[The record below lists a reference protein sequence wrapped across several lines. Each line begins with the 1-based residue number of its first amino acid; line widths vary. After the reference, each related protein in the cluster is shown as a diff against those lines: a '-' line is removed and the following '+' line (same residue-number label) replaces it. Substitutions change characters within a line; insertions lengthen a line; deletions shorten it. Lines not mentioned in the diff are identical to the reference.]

1 MNGSSCRSLLSHN
14 SIKQGRQLAQVR
26 LARTNQCHPT
36 FSKALSTSSGSTS
49 KSEEEEKQ
57 NQSVAPPSDVS
68 EASNTTTPEPKE
80 DLYKKFNLKPS
91 AEVGIR
97 VGLREKKE
105 QQERDLEAQ
114 KAVAEATET
123 EAAKINRLFAKLQAP
138 DHISSTSTSVPS
150 SSVDRVDGAPKKK
163 SNDAWKFLFDEDDL
177 DKRETDSKE
186 MLDRIPGAS
195 DHFPSVS
202 EHRSLPPSSASTS
215 STSTTFASS
224 DRWKDP
230 KQKAV
235 EKDAF
240 KALFA
245 SLFEHNRPNKDDD
258 PSGPT
263 RVQSLFSN
271 FNRSGLPESSTSSSS
286 SSDSLFSPLPFTHPS
301 SSSPSSSETPEST
314 PTESPMAIL
323 RRQLK
328 SLSERSEPIYLEKK
342 PKTSSFQVMES
353 TVGPQD
359 WMNRE
364 TALPAESNLFTAIR
378 EENKVAIRMRK
389 ELEEKQ
395 QDMTK
400 VKDFVDELIAPFL
413 PSSTESGSVK
423 PSGVGL
429 DSLLAQAI
437 MYASST
443 KASISEVS
451 PTNGNRSLHPWMGH
465 AMVEHARRQGLPV
478 FIRTVRT
485 ESYKAL
491 LQSRWNAWQDGPGCL
506 EILKEMQRSGALVDA
521 ETRSLVRGMIRDLK
535 ATSVDGS
542 GWGYD
547 EQVGPLKEMLEI
559 IKSAEEDR
567 DQDLDARPSSLAG
580 SALGKPMFILGDGE
594 SSMEEKPFK
603 RMPQGRTDP
612 RFAAFQHKDRD
623 YSRRPF
629 RENRH

>member
-1 MNGSSCRSLLSHN
+1 MDPASD
-14 SIKQGRQLAQVR
+14 A
-26 LARTNQCHPT
+26 
-36 FSKALSTSSGSTS
+36 SKA
-49 KSEEEEKQ
+49 
-57 NQSVAPPSDVS
+57 P
-68 EASNTTTPEPKE
+68 NTTPAPEPAKE

-114 KAVAEATET
+114 KAVTEATET
-123 EAAKINRLFAKLQAP
+123 EAAKINRLFAKLQLGPEHTTAS
-138 DHISSTSTSVPS
+138 SSTPPPGSL
-150 SSVDRVDGAPKKK
+150 DGTPKKK

-177 DKRETDSKE
+177 DSKERPEGDKGATDHKE

-195 DHFPSVS
+195 DLFPSVS
-202 EHRSLPPSSASTS
+202 EHRSTPSATASTS
-215 STSTTFASS
+215 STSTTTSTSFSRS

-245 SLFEHNRPNKDDD
+245 SLFEHNRPKDQDA
-258 PSGPT
+258 SGAN

-271 FNRSGLPESSTSSSS
+271 FNRSGLPESSTA
-286 SSDSLFSPLPFTHPS
+286 SSDSLFSPLPFPEPS
-301 SSSPSSSETPEST
+301 SSSSTSQSETPK
-314 PTESPMAIL
+314 ESPMAIL

-328 SLSERSEPIYLEKK
+328 SLSERSEPIYLDKK

-359 WMNRE
+359 WMNRD
-364 TALPAESNLFTAIR
+364 TTLPAESNLFTAIR

-395 QDMTK
+395 GDIIG
-400 VKDFVDELIAPFL
+400 VKEFVDELIAPFL
-413 PSSTESGSVK
+413 PSSESSGVK

-437 MYASST
+437 MFASST
-443 KASISEVS
+443 KATISEAS
-451 PTNGNRSLHPWMGH
+451 PSGANGGRSLHPWMGH

-535 ATSVDGS
+535 ATSSDGS

-547 EQVGPLKEMLEI
+547 EQVGPLKEMLDI
-559 IKSAEEDR
+559 IKSAEDDR
-567 DQDLDARPSSLAG
+567 DLDLDARPAVLAG
-580 SALGKPMFILGDGE
+580 SALGKPMLALDPEPGYK
-594 SSMEEKPFK
+594 ST
-603 RMPQGRTDP
+603 PQGWTSSHFA
-612 RFAAFQHKDRD
+612 RFRHRGDSN
-623 YSRRPF
+623 YSNRPL
-629 RENRH
+629 RENR

>member
-1 MNGSSCRSLLSHN
+1 ME
-14 SIKQGRQLAQVR
+14 
-26 LARTNQCHPT
+26 PT
-36 FSKALSTSSGSTS
+36 
-49 KSEEEEKQ
+49 
-57 NQSVAPPSDVS
+57 SDAS
-68 EASNTTTPEPKE
+68 EASNTTPTPEPAKE

-97 VGLREKKE
+97 VSLREKKE
-105 QQERDLEAQ
+105 QQERDLETQ

-123 EAAKINRLFAKLQAP
+123 EAAKINRLFAKLQLGP
-138 DHISSTSTSVPS
+138 DQTTSSTTSSPPS
-150 SSVDRVDGAPKKK
+150 SSSGSLDGAPKKK

-177 DKRETDSKE
+177 DSKERPQGDKGAAENKE

-202 EHRSLPPSSASTS
+202 EHRSSPSATASTS
-215 STSTTFASS
+215 STSATTSTSFSSS

-245 SLFEHNRPNKDDD
+245 SLFEHNRPKDQDA
-258 PSGPT
+258 SGAN

-271 FNRSGLPESSTSSSS
+271 FNRSGLPESSTTS
-286 SSDSLFSPLPFTHPS
+286 SSDSLFTPLPFTEPS
-301 SSSPSSSETPEST
+301 STSESTETPK
-314 PTESPMAIL
+314 ESPMAIL
-323 RRQLK
+323 SRQLK
-328 SLSERSEPIYLEKK
+328 SLSERSEPIYLDRK

-359 WMNRE
+359 WMNRD
-364 TALPAESNLFTAIR
+364 TALPSESNLFTAIR

-389 ELEEKQ
+389 DLEEKQ
-395 QDMTK
+395 GDITK

-413 PSSTESGSVK
+413 PSATTTESLGVK

-443 KASISEVS
+443 KATISEAGPS
-451 PTNGNRSLHPWMGH
+451 GANGSRSLHPWMGH
-465 AMVEHARRQGLPV
+465 AMVEHARRQGLAV

-535 ATSVDGS
+535 ATSSDGS

-547 EQVGPLKEMLEI
+547 EQAGPLKEMLDI

-567 DQDLDARPSSLAG
+567 DQDLDARPAVLAG
-580 SALGKPMFILGDGE
+580 SALGKPMLALDRE
-594 SSMEEKPFK
+594 ALEK
-603 RMPQGRTDP
+603 RTPQERTGS
-612 RFAAFQHKDRD
+612 Q
-623 YSRRPF
+623 YSRFRHKGDSSYNKQPF
-629 RENRH
+629 RENRY

>member
-1 MNGSSCRSLLSHN
+1 MKGSSCRSLLSHN
-14 SIKQGRQLAQVR
+14 SLKQGRQLAQAHLVHTSQYH
-26 LARTNQCHPT
+26 AT
-36 FSKALSTSSGSTS
+36 SKALSATSGQSLKPGEGDNQAQTVDPASDASETSS
-49 KSEEEEKQ
+49 
-57 NQSVAPPSDVS
+57 
-68 EASNTTTPEPKE
+68 TTLNPEPAKE

-97 VGLREKKE
+97 VSLREKKE
-105 QQERDLEAQ
+105 QKERDLEEQ

-123 EAAKINRLFAKLQAP
+123 EAAKMNRLFAKLQLGPNQAT
-138 DHISSTSTSVPS
+138 SSTTSSPPPS
-150 SSVDRVDGAPKKK
+150 NSGSLNGAPKKK
-163 SNDAWKFLFDEDDL
+163 SSDAWKFLFDEDDL
-177 DKRETDSKE
+177 DSKERPQGDKGVAENNE

-195 DHFPSVS
+195 DIFPSVS
-202 EHRSLPPSSASTS
+202 EHRSSPSTTASTS
-215 STSTTFASS
+215 STSTTTSTSFSSS

-230 KQKAV
+230 KQKAI

-245 SLFEHNRPNKDDD
+245 SLFEHNRPKDQDAA
-258 PSGPT
+258 SVN

-271 FNRSGLPESSTSSSS
+271 FNRSSLPESSTTS
-286 SSDSLFSPLPFTHPS
+286 SSDSLFTPLPFTEPS
-301 SSSPSSSETPEST
+301 SSSESTETPK
-314 PTESPMAIL
+314 ESPMAIL

-328 SLSERSEPIYLEKK
+328 SLSERSEPIYLDKK

-353 TVGPQD
+353 TVGPHD
-359 WMNRE
+359 WMNRD
-364 TALPAESNLFTAIR
+364 TALPSESNLFTAIR

-395 QDMTK
+395 GDITK

-413 PSSTESGSVK
+413 PSATTESVK

-443 KASISEVS
+443 KATISEAS
-451 PTNGNRSLHPWMGH
+451 PSGANGSRSLHPWMGH
-465 AMVEHARRQGLPV
+465 AM
-478 FIRTVRT
+478 
-485 ESYKAL
+485 SYKAL

-521 ETRSLVRGMIRDLK
+521 ETRSLVRGMIRDLR
-535 ATSVDGS
+535 ATSIDGF

-547 EQVGPLKEMLEI
+547 EQAAPLKEMLDI

-567 DQDLDARPSSLAG
+567 DLDLDARPAVLAG
-580 SALGKPMFILGDGE
+580 SALGKPMLALDPE
-594 SSMEEKPFK
+594 ALEK
-603 RMPQGRTDP
+603 RTPQGWTGSQFV
-612 RFAAFQHKDRD
+612 RFRHKGDNN
-623 YSRRPF
+623 YNKQPF
-629 RENRH
+629 RENRY

>member
-1 MNGSSCRSLLSHN
+1 MKGSSCRSLLSHN
-14 SIKQGRQLAQVR
+14 NPKQGYFAPAHFVYTSQYHA
-26 LARTNQCHPT
+26 T
-36 FSKALSTSSGSTS
+36 SKALSATSGSTL
-49 KSEEEEKQ
+49 KPGYDGKQ
-57 NQSVAPPSDVS
+57 TQTADPASDAS
-68 EASNTTTPEPKE
+68 EASNTTPAPEPAKE

-114 KAVAEATET
+114 KAVAEASET
-123 EAAKINRLFAKLQAP
+123 DAAKINRLFAKLQLGSDQTTP
-138 DHISSTSTSVPS
+138 STTLSPPS
-150 SSVDRVDGAPKKK
+150 SSSGNLDGTPKKK

-177 DKRETDSKE
+177 DNKEHPQGDKGASKKE

-195 DHFPSVS
+195 DLFPSVS
-202 EHRSLPPSSASTS
+202 EHRSSPLAAASTS
-215 STSTTFASS
+215 STSTTVSTSFASS

-245 SLFEHNRPNKDDD
+245 SLFEHNRPKDQDA
-258 PSGPT
+258 SSAN

-286 SSDSLFSPLPFTHPS
+286 DSLFTPLPFTEPS
-301 SSSPSSSETPEST
+301 SSSTEIPK
-314 PTESPMAIL
+314 ESPMAIL

-328 SLSERSEPIYLEKK
+328 SLSERSEPIYLDKK

-359 WMNRE
+359 WMNRD
-364 TALPAESNLFTAIR
+364 TTLPAESNLFTAIR

-395 QDMTK
+395 GDVTK
-400 VKDFVDELIAPFL
+400 VKEFVDELIAPFL
-413 PSSTESGSVK
+413 PSATESLGAK

-443 KASISEVS
+443 KATISEAS
-451 PTNGNRSLHPWMGH
+451 PSGANGNRSLHPWMGH
-465 AMVEHARRQGLPV
+465 ALVEHARRQGLAV

-491 LQSRWNAWQDGPGCL
+491 LQSRWNAWQDGPGCF

-535 ATSVDGS
+535 ATSSDGS

-547 EQVGPLKEMLEI
+547 EQVGPLKEMLDI
-559 IKSAEEDR
+559 INSAEEDR
-567 DQDLDARPSSLAG
+567 DQDIHARPTLAG
-580 SALGKPMFILGDGE
+580 SALGKPMLVLDPETLDKRTPQRQTGSQFSRFRHKGDNNY
-594 SSMEEKPFK
+594 SK
-603 RMPQGRTDP
+603 RP
-612 RFAAFQHKDRD
+612 
-623 YSRRPF
+623 Y
-629 RENRH
+629 RENRY

>member
-301 SSSPSSSETPEST
+301 SSSSSSSETPEST

-506 EILKEMQRSGALVDA
+506 EILKEMQRSG
-521 ETRSLVRGMIRDLK
+521 
-535 ATSVDGS
+535 
-542 GWGYD
+542 
-547 EQVGPLKEMLEI
+547 PLKEMLEI